1 MKIIPL
7 KIKNLSR
14 LIVLLVLMIPVI
26 ASAQEDI
33 TVSGTIV
40 GDGAMPLPGAKI
52 AVDGSTVT
60 AFTDNE
66 GNYQITVPGNATL
79 TVTFQGF
86 KTQKVKVEGQTNL
99 KISLEEDFQSF
110 DKTLDEVVVVG
121 YGTTKKSDLTGS
133 VSSLRGKDLT
143 AIPVTNALEA
153 LQGKIPGLDMT
164 KSSGQPGAGLNF
176 SIRGNRSLN
185 ASNGPL
191 VVVDGMIYGS
201 DVDINPN
208 DIASMEVLK
217 DASATAIYGTLGA
230 NGVILITTK
239 RGKDG
244 VSKISFNSYYS
255 TQDVGQYADIMTGPE
270 FVQLRREARRTVGEW
285 NGPEDDANIFNATQL
300 ANFQNG
306 IYTNWADEVMGSG
319 MQENHQL
326 NISGGSNKTT
336 YYFSMEYFKEDGI
349 LKNDNLERYSG
360 RMSLD
365 HQIYDNLKISTTLN
379 YIIKDQDLR
388 RDPLNQANK
397 ISPLGAAYNE
407 DGTVNRLPFGDSST
421 LNPLVDEDRNS
432 YVNNTKENRFFG
444 AVSGIW
450 TPFEN
455 FTFTTRLGLDRS
467 NSRTGLFSGPF
478 TLDVGPDGLS
488 LARAENGSFNRTTF
502 ENFANYNYTS
512 GSGNHEIQ
520 GLLGTSIWK
529 TVQEDYSAEGRNL
542 SSLTF
547 LYNNLGASQ
556 EQIRVGSSLREQQ
569 MSSFFGRLN
578 YIYKSK
584 YLLTAVM
591 RADGSSVLSEGNKW
605 GLFPSGAASWI
616 ISQEDFLKES
626 KYISNLKLRAS
637 YGISGNSAVSPYQTK
652 GVLARST
659 YAFDNG
665 SAEEAAYGY
674 YPALVA
680 TPGLTW
686 ETTGTVNFG
695 LDFGFFNNRIS
706 GTLDVYRQD
715 TKDLLMQRAIPGTSG
730 FTTAWDNVGETR
742 NRGIEALLSSNIIV
756 PADIDGFGWSTDFTF
771 TANKEEI
778 KKLPNGDRDLA
789 NNWFVGSPISTF
801 YDYEKLGIWQTSEAE
816 QAAAYGQEPGDIK
829 VKDQNGDGSITTE
842 DRVIIGSTVPDYTLG
857 INTRFKFRGLELSA
871 FLFFRQGQTISS
883 EAASSYKIS
892 GLENGPRVDYWTPEN
907 ATNAYPRPNASTSP
921 SSTQYYS
928 TLRYVDG
935 SFFKIRDVTLAY
947 NLPQSLIDALHISRL
962 RFYVTAKN
970 YFVFSKIRPYDP
982 ERGGSLSFPM
992 TRQLVVGLNLD
1003 L

>member
-1 MKIIPL
+1 MKIKPVQIN
-7 KIKNLSR
+7 NLSKIIA
-14 LIVLLVLMIPVI
+14 LLFLMLPVL
-26 ASAQEDI
+26 AWAQGDI
-33 TVSGTIV
+33 SLSGTILGV
-40 GDGAMPLPGAKI
+40 GDMPLPGAKVVVEGTTI
-52 AVDGSTVT
+52 A
-60 AFTDNE
+60 AFTDE
-66 GNYQITVPGNATL
+66 AGKYQITVPANATI
-79 TVTFQGF
+79 TVSYQGF
-86 KTQKVKVEGQTNL
+86 KTQQVKVNGQTSIKVTL
-99 KISLEEDFQSF
+99 DEDFESF
-110 DKTLDEVVVVG
+110 DKTLDEVIVVG

-133 VSSLRGKDLT
+133 VSTLKGKDLT

-191 VVVDGMIYGS
+191 IVVDGMIYGS
-201 DVDINPN
+201 DVEINPN

-239 RGKDG
+239 RGKEG

-255 TQDVGQYADIMTGPE
+255 SQNVGKYANIMNGPE
-270 FVQLRREARRTVGEW
+270 FAQLRREARRTVGEW
-285 NGPEDDANIFNATQL
+285 DGPEDDANIFNAVQL
-300 ANFQNG
+300 ENLQNG
-306 IYTNWADEVMGSG
+306 IYTNWADEVLGSG

-336 YYFSMEYFKEDGI
+336 YYFSMEYFKEDGL
-349 LKNDNLERYSG
+349 LKNDDLQRYSG
-360 RMSLD
+360 RMSVD
-365 HQIYDNLKISTTLN
+365 HQIFDNLKLSTTLN

-407 DGTVNRLPFGDSST
+407 DGTVNVLPLGDSST
-421 LNPLVDEDRNS
+421 LSPLADENRKNF
-432 YVNNTKENRFFG
+432 VNNTKENRFFG

-450 TPFEN
+450 TPFKD

-467 NSRTGLFSGPF
+467 NYRTGLFGAPF

-488 LARAENGSFNRTTF
+488 LARADNGTFNRTTF
-502 ENFANYNYTS
+502 ENFINYNYTT
-512 GSGNHEIQ
+512 GNHEIQ

-529 TVQEDYSAEGRNL
+529 TSQEDYSAEGRNL
-542 SSLTF
+542 SSLTM

-556 EQIRVGSSLREQQ
+556 EQIRISSSLREQQ

-616 ISQEDFLKES
+616 LSQEDFLKDS
-626 KYISNLKLRAS
+626 RYISNLKLRLS

-665 SAEEAAYGY
+665 STEEAAYGY

-686 ETTGTVNFG
+686 ETTGTVNLG
-695 LDFGFFNNRIS
+695 LDFGFFSNRIT
-706 GTLDVYRQD
+706 GTVDVYQQD

-730 FTTAWDNVGETR
+730 FTTAWDNIGETR
-742 NRGIEALLSSNIIV
+742 NRGIEALLSANIIA
-756 PADIDGFGWSTDFTF
+756 PSTDDGFGWSTDVTF
-771 TANKEEI
+771 TANKEQI

-801 YDYEKLGIWQTSEAE
+801 YDYQKLGIWQTNEAE
-816 QAAAYGQEPGDIK
+816 QAATFGQVPGDIK
-829 VKDQNGDGSITTE
+829 VKDQNGDGAITTE
-842 DRVIIGSTVPDYTLG
+842 DRVIIGSTVPDFTMG
-857 INTRFKFRGLELSA
+857 INSRFRYKGLELSA
-871 FLFFRQGQTISS
+871 FLFLRQGQTINS
-883 EAASSYKIS
+883 EAAGSYKIS
-892 GLENGPRVDYWTPEN
+892 GLENGPRVDYWTPEH
-907 ATNAYPRPNASTSP
+907 ATNAYPRPNAATSP

-947 NLPQSLIDALHISRL
+947 NLPQSLIDVLHVSRL

-982 ERGGSLSFPM
+982 ERGGSLSYPM

>member
-1 MKIIPL
+1 MKIISL
-7 KIKNLSR
+7 QFKNLSK
-14 LIVLLVLMIPVI
+14 LIVLLILIFPVL
-26 ASAQEDI
+26 AWAQGDI
-33 TVSGTIV
+33 TVSGTITGA
-40 GDGAMPLPGAKI
+40 GDMLLPGAKV
-52 AVDGSTVT
+52 AVEGTNIV
-60 AFTDNE
+60 AFTDDA
-66 GNYQITVPGNATL
+66 GKYQITVPANATL
-79 TVTFQGF
+79 TVSFQGF
-86 KTQKVKVEGQTNL
+86 KTQQVKVNGQTEL
-99 KISLEEDFQSF
+99 KIGLEEDFESF

-133 VSSLRGKDLT
+133 VSSLKGRELT

-239 RGKDG
+239 RGKEG

-255 TQDVGQYADIMTGPE
+255 SQSVGQYADIMTGPE
-270 FVQLRREARRTVGEW
+270 FAQLRREARRTTGEW
-285 NGPEDDANIFNATQL
+285 NGPEDDVNIFNATQL
-300 ANFQNG
+300 SNLQNG
-306 IYTNWADEVMGSG
+306 VYTDWADAVMSSG
-319 MQENHQL
+319 MQQNHQL

-336 YYFSMEYFKEDGI
+336 YYFSMEYFKEDGL

-379 YIIKDQDLR
+379 YIIKDQDIR

-397 ISPLGAAYNE
+397 ISPLGAAYNP
-407 DGTVNRLPFGDSST
+407 DGSINLLPLGDSSS
-421 LNPLVDEDRNS
+421 LSPLADEVPDS

-450 TPFEN
+450 TPFKN

-467 NSRTGLFSGPF
+467 NYRTGLFGAPF

-502 ENFANYNYTS
+502 ENFINYTYTT
-512 GSGNHEIQ
+512 GKHEIN

-529 TVQEDYSAEGRNL
+529 TVQEDYSAQGRNL
-542 SSLTF
+542 SSLTM

-556 EQIRVGSSLREQQ
+556 EQITIGSSLREQQ
-569 MSSFFGRLN
+569 IASFFGRLN
-578 YIYKSK
+578 YIYNEK

-591 RADGSSVLSEGNKW
+591 RTDGSSVLSEGNKW

-616 ISQEDFLKES
+616 VNKENFLKDS
-626 KYISNLKLRAS
+626 KYLSNLKLRLS

-652 GVLARST
+652 GVLGRST

-665 SAEEAAYGY
+665 ATEEAAYGY

-686 ETTGTVNFG
+686 ETTGTVNLG

-706 GTLDVYRQD
+706 GTVDVYQQD

-742 NRGIEALLSSNIIV
+742 NRGIEALLSANIIV
-756 PADIDGFGWSTDFTF
+756 PADLDGFGWSTDFTF
-771 TANKEEI
+771 TSNKEEI

-801 YDYEKLGIWQTSEAE
+801 YDYEKLGIWQLNEAD
-816 QAAAYGQEPGDIK
+816 QAASFGQEPGDIK
-829 VKDQNGDGSITTE
+829 VKDQNGDGTITTE

-857 INTRFKFRGLELSA
+857 INTRFKYKGLELSA

-892 GLENGPRVDYWTPEN
+892 GLENGPRVDYWTPEHP
-907 ATNAYPRPNASTSP
+907 TNAYPRPDAATSP

-947 NLPQSLIDALHISRL
+947 NLPQSLNDALHISRL

-970 YFVFSKIRPYDP
+970 YFVFSDIKPYDP